1 MMLKVIGTGVGRT
14 GTYSL
19 KTALNELGV
28 GPTYHMEEVMKNMST
43 HLPMW
48 VAAGQGK
55 PDFASIYQG
64 YGSAVDWPTSGY
76 YRELFAAYPKAKFI
90 HTTRSAE
97 SWAESFSE
105 TIYKLLAGKQ
115 HGPKD
120 MLPWLD
126 MAEKVITK
134 TGFPPG
140 LDMEGLTKAFNAHD
154 RAVKAAIPAKQL
166 LVFEVKDGWKP
177 LCAFLGTGVPNM
189 PFPRSNNRQE
199 FWDLV
204 AGKN

>member
-1 MMLKVIGTGVGRT
+1 MTLKVIGTGVGRT

-19 KTALNELGV
+19 KTALNALGV
-28 GPTYHMEEVMKNMST
+28 GPTYHMEEVMKNMPT

-48 VAAGQGK
+48 VAASTGK
-55 PDFASIYQG
+55 PDFASIFKG
-64 YGSAVDWPTSGY
+64 YGSAVDWPTAGY
-76 YRELFAAYPKAKFI
+76 YSELFAAYPKAKFI

-115 HGPKD
+115 HAPKD

-126 MAEKVITK
+126 MAEDVVTK

-140 LDMEGLTKAFNAHD
+140 LSVAALTKAFNAHD
-154 RAVKAAIPAKQL
+154 RAVKATIPAKQL
-166 LVFEVKDGWKP
+166 LVFDVKDGWKP
-177 LCAFLGTGVPNM
+177 LCAFVGTAVPNM

-204 AGKN
+204 AGKK